1 MAMALAI
8 NTVFLYSIT
17 TSYPFQANSHSP
29 MATNPAL
36 DDILKHPAVWRIGQM
51 STSMRSAI
59 KTGFG
64 SLDQALTPHGWEQ
77 GALTEI
83 LTNEQG
89 VGELS
94 LLMPAL
100 RQTTQQ
106 GKGVFLVAPPFI
118 PFPHAWES
126 HGIALKQVIMVR
138 ADGQDLLWVIEQAAR
153 SGACGMVVGWTTNC
167 RKQLNYQALRRL
179 QMAADAGGATLILYR
194 PANSA
199 AEASAAPTRI
209 TATAHQSGLQLHIIK
224 RRAAM
229 MAQPV
234 CVDVFPPH
242 WARRRLE
249 RNKLTLTPH
258 RQTPVSGDDLVALP
272 VHFLAPSRRLSASR

>member
-1 MAMALAI
+1 
-8 NTVFLYSIT
+8 
-17 TSYPFQANSHSP
+17 

-36 DDILKHPAVWRIGQM
+36 DEILKHPAVWRIGQM

-64 SLDQALTPHGWEQ
+64 SLDQTLPSHGWEH

-83 LTNEQG
+83 LSNEQG
-89 VGELS
+89 IGELS
-94 LLMPAL
+94 LLIPAL

-106 GKGVFLVAPPFI
+106 GKGIVLVAPPFI

-126 HGIALKQVIMVR
+126 HGIALKQVVIVR
-138 ADGQDLLWVIEQAAR
+138 ADGKDLLWVIEQAAR

-179 QMAADAGGATLILYR
+179 HMAANAGGTTLILYR
-194 PANSA
+194 PANTSV
-199 AEASAAPTRI
+199 EASAAPTRI
-209 TATAHQSGLQLHIIK
+209 TATAHQGGLQLHIIK

-229 MAQPV
+229 MAHPL

-242 WARRRLE
+242 WARHRMDRT
-249 RNKLTLTPH
+249 KLTLTPH
-258 RQTPVSGDDLVALP
+258 RQNTVSGGDLVPLS
-272 VHFLAPSRRLSASR
+272 VHFPALSRRLSASR